1 MHSAWTSTNLKRA
14 RSSQNAAPD
23 SNFSKEKMRES
34 QQAAGEI
41 IAAVASY
48 VVMNQEGED
57 GICTFIC
64 KHISANTNTSIWEYC
79 MDSGLSVE
87 VNAIVII

>member
-1 MHSAWTSTNLKRA
+1 MHSAWTSTNLKRV
-14 RSSQNAAPD
+14 RSSQNTAPD

-48 VVMNQEGED
+48 VVE
-57 GICTFIC
+57 
-64 KHISANTNTSIWEYC
+64 
-79 MDSGLSVE
+79 SGGRRWDLHFHL
-87 VNAIVII
+87 